1 LNADYQSVKTQLSRI
16 NGIIEIKQL
25 DEGKNGKLNIRLT
38 GKSDADLR
46 ENIYNEIKKTD
57 WILIELYQETKTLET
72 IFRELTKEQ

>member
-1 LNADYQSVKTQLSRI
+1 MNADYQSVKTQLSRI
-16 NGIIEIKQL
+16 NGVIEIKQL

-38 GKSDADLR
+38 GKSGADLR

-72 IFRELTKEQ
+72 IFRELTKE